1 MRACPFCHPPGPPL
15 AETAHAFA
23 ISDKHP
29 ISPGHSLIVPRRHVP
44 SIIALDDHEYN
55 DCFALVRSLKALLE
69 TRHHPAGFNLAVNDG
84 AVAGQ
89 TVQHAHIHI
98 VPRYPG
104 DLLQPN
110 YFREFLPGPNRD
122 V

>member
-1 MRACPFCHPPGPPL
+1 MTACPFCHLPGPPL

-23 ISDKHP
+23 ISDQHP

-44 SIIALDDHEYN
+44 SIFALDDHEYN
-55 DCFALVRSLKALLE
+55 DCFALVRRFKALLE

-104 DLLQPN
+104 DLLRPN
-110 YFREFLPGPNRD
+110 HFREFLPGPNRD